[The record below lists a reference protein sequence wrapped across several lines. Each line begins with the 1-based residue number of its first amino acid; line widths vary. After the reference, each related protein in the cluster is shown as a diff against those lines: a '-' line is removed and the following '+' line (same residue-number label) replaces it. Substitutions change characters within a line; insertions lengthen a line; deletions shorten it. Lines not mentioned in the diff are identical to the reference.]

1 MGASSSDRKKE
12 ILFSAYKSFENNIN
26 HMKELKKFSKDV
38 YLISTKTIP
47 KFISIIKKYYGNERK
62 LKDNF
67 ADYELEKNIKVYS
80 SYKECINVVNNKEEN
95 EFIIVD
101 KEFILKMDIRDS
113 YPVNLEVDGGNP
125 HIIFPVSQFLINIK
139 QKDNELGIYE
149 FFIDKDEFNPSTI
162 VKMQNNENKKQTSQS
177 CSHLNN
183 NNNFNY
189 NNNNNN
195 YNYNNNYNNNFN
207 YNNNYNNFN
216 NNNFN
221 YNNFNNND
229 LNNNPNNNINF
240 NGNKMI
246 KSSKLY
252 HLNNNNFYANN

>member
-47 KFISIIKKYYGNERK
+47 NFISIIKKYYGNEKK
-62 LKDNF
+62 LKKNF
-67 ADYELEKNIKVYS
+67 ADYEFEKNIKVYS

-101 KEFILKMDIRDS
+101 NEFILKMDIRDS
-113 YPVNLEVDGGNP
+113 YPVNLEYDGVDGANP
-125 HIIFPVSQFLINIK
+125 KIIFPVSQFLINIK

-162 VKMQNNENKKQTSQS
+162 VKMQNNENNKKISQS
-177 CSHLNN
+177 FSHLENDNN
-183 NNNFNY
+183 LNY

-195 YNYNNNYNNNFN
+195 YKYNYKYNNNY
-207 YNNNYNNFN
+207 
-216 NNNFN
+216 NNFN

-246 KSSKLY
+246 KSSMLA
-252 HLNNNNFYANN
+252 HLNNKNYYANN